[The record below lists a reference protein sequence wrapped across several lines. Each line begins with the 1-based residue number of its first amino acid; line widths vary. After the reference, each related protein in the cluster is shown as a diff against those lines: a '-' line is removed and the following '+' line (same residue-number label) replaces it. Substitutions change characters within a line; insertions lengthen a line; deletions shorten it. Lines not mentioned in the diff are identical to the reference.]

1 MSSLVNDATDYD
13 VIVIGAGVIGVCSAY
28 FLAEE
33 GMNVLLIDQEGI
45 AEGSSYGNAGL
56 IVPSHSV
63 PVAQPGVVKQG
74 LKWMLDPES
83 PFYVKPRLELGLLKW
98 LWKFRAAA
106 NVRQRDKAM
115 PVLQELIMR
124 SRELYQS
131 FSVMDDMEF
140 GFKENGV
147 LYLFNTEQGLKEG
160 EHEADLVAQV
170 GIETHKLDRDEVV
183 EKLGGLSATVVAGI
197 LYPQDANLQ
206 PSDFVRALAV
216 RFQEMGGTVL
226 DHTKVEG
233 FEKKGNTIIGIRTPK
248 AMFSADEIV
257 LATGSWT
264 PNLARELKINVPIQA
279 AKGYSI
285 TFRKP
290 VGLPDIP
297 VICSEG
303 RVAVSPMG
311 GTLRLAGT
319 LELAGIDLSINQR
332 RVNAI
337 LRQPRQYVPE
347 YNTDD
352 LELIEVWAGLRPL
365 TPDGLALL
373 GRSNKY
379 QNLTL
384 AAGHAAIGMSSGPA
398 SGQIVSQIV
407 RGERPFMDISLMNPS
422 RFG

>member
-33 GMNVLLIDQEGI
+33 GKNVLLIDQEGI

-160 EHEADLVAQV
+160 EHEAELVAQV

-206 PSDFVRALAV
+206 PADFVRALAV

-233 FEKKGNTIIGIRTPK
+233 FEKKGNAIIGIRTPK
-248 AMFSADEIV
+248 GMFSADEIV

-279 AKGYSI
+279 AKVYSI
-285 TFRKP
+285 
-290 VGLPDIP
+290 
-297 VICSEG
+297 
-303 RVAVSPMG
+303 
-311 GTLRLAGT
+311 
-319 LELAGIDLSINQR
+319 IDFCLNI
-332 RVNAI
+332 
-337 LRQPRQYVPE
+337 
-347 YNTDD
+347 
-352 LELIEVWAGLRPL
+352 
-365 TPDGLALL
+365 
-373 GRSNKY
+373 
-379 QNLTL
+379 
-384 AAGHAAIGMSSGPA
+384 
-398 SGQIVSQIV
+398 
-407 RGERPFMDISLMNPS
+407 
-422 RFG
+422 